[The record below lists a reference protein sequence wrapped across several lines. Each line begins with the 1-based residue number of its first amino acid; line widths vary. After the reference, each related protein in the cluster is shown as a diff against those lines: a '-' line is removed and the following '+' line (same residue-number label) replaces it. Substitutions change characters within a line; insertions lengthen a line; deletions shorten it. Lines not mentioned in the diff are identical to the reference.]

1 MGDQI
6 SCSRFVH
13 GDTNILSEFAKKQE
27 LWKPLQDFL
36 HENDLCLAVSGAQA
50 AELSSIARLHEP
62 LNTLLTAVPSAL
74 IKSAETILQEEI
86 DAYPSARVKT
96 LLQYPLNALFG
107 KPDFGQ
113 FLSSP
118 ELGEAR
124 AQQRG
129 ASQEWMTKLETL
141 RCNFPTSKSGRY
153 IGNQAD
159 FFAWILTVQE
169 LGASHLQFLQTFKDN
184 ASALNTDVFLSLR
197 VMGYVI
203 FYKYYLAGQKAEA
216 SDFGDMF
223 HLYDLP
229 YCKLAIM
236 ERNMCGYLNQI
247 KKKHN
252 VLNGVTIINKD
263 FLVDWKWT
271 EA

>member
-1 MGDQI
+1 VVDQI
-6 SCSRFVH
+6 SYSRFVH
-13 GDTNILSEFAKKQE
+13 CDTNILSEFAKKPE
-27 LWKPLQDFL
+27 LWRLLQDFL

-50 AELSSIARLHEP
+50 AELSNIAKLYEP
-62 LNTLLTAVPSAL
+62 LNLLLTAVPSAL

-86 DAYPSARVKT
+86 DAYPNARVET
-96 LLQYPLNALFG
+96 LLQYPLNALLG

-118 ELGEAR
+118 GLGEAR
-124 AQQRG
+124 AQQRS

-141 RCNFPTSKSGRY
+141 RSNFPTSKSGKY
-153 IGNQAD
+153 ISDQAD
-159 FFAWILTVQE
+159 FFAWNLTVQE
-169 LGASHLQFLQTFKDN
+169 LGVTHLQFLQAFKDN
-184 ASALNTDVFLSLR
+184 ASALNTDVFLSLKI
-197 VMGYVI
+197 MGYVI
-203 FYKYYLAGQKAEA
+203 SYKYYLAGQKAAA

-247 KKKHN
+247 KKKYN
-252 VLNGVTIINKD
+252 VLNRVTIVNKD
-263 FLVDWKWT
+263 FLADWKWT
-271 EA
+271 EV